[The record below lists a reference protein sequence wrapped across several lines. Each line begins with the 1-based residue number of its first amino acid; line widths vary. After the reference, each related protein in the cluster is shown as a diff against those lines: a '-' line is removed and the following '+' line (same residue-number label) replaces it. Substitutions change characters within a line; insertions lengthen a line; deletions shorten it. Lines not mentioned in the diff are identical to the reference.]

1 MNLELKGKVAIVT
14 GGAMG
19 IGEATARELAAQGA
33 IVAIFDVNSE
43 AATRTAANI
52 SKNGARCDF
61 FPCDVSKSAACEAAV
76 TAAAAKYGALDILI
90 SNAGI
95 QDYGD
100 VVTT

>member
-33 IVAIFDVNSE
+33 IVAIVDINAD
-43 AATRTAANI
+43 AAKRTAANI
-52 SKNGARCDF
+52 SKSGARCDF
-61 FPCDVSKSAACEAAV
+61 FPCDVSRSDDCEAAV
-76 TAAAAKYGALDILI
+76 KAVVSKCNVIDILI

-100 VVTT
+100 V